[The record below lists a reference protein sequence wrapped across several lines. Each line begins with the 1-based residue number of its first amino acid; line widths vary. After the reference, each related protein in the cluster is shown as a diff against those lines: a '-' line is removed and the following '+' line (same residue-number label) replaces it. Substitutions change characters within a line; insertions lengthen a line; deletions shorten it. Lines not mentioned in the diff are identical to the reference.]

1 MKKRVVVALSGG
13 VDSSVTAA
21 ILKAEGYDV
30 VGMTLKLYDCQDGQ
44 NERSCCGLAGV
55 SEARAAAGVLQIPHY
70 VVDGEA
76 LFESHVLKHAWQEY
90 SSGRTPNPCVACNE
104 WMKFGLL
111 FDQARKLGADFV
123 ATGHHA
129 RIARGDRPR
138 LLRGQDPNKDQ
149 SYFLF
154 SLSNA
159 QLAMALLPVG
169 DLQKAKVRQLA
180 REFGLPNA
188 DRLESQDACIAQ
200 RGDFAEAL
208 RERFDGQV
216 ESGPIVNSSGTKIG
230 SHDGIHKFTVGQRKG
245 LGVALGKRAY
255 VLAID
260 KATNTVVIDTD
271 AKKLLADGL
280 RADDMRWLRSM
291 EDGETLDVQ
300 VQIRY
305 RHQAVPATLTRQGEK
320 GAVARFSEAQ
330 SAVSPGQAA
339 VFYLEDE
346 VVAGGWITR
355 AVSE

>member
-1 MKKRVVVALSGG
+1 VALSGG

-70 VVDGEA
+70 VVDGES
-76 LFESHVLKHAWQEY
+76 LFESRVLKHAWEEY
-90 SSGRTPNPCVACNE
+90 SNGRTPNPCVACNE

-129 RIARGDRPR
+129 RVVAGDRPK
-138 LLRGQDPNKDQ
+138 LLRGHDPNKDQ

-154 SLSNA
+154 SLSPA
-159 QLAMALLPVG
+159 QLGMALLPVG
-169 DLQKAKVRQLA
+169 DLTKAKVRELA
-180 REFGLPNA
+180 HEYGLPNA

-208 RERFDGQV
+208 RERFDGKL
-216 ESGPIVNSSGTKIG
+216 EGGPIVNAKGTVIG
-230 SHDGIHKFTVGQRKG
+230 RHEGIHRFTVGQRKG
-245 LGVALGKRAY
+245 LGIALGKRAY

-271 AKKLLADGL
+271 ADKLLAYGL
-280 RADDMRWLRSM
+280 EAGDMRWLRHL
-291 EDGETLDVQ
+291 EEGESLAVQ
-300 VQIRY
+300 AQIRY
-305 RHQAVPATLTRQGEK
+305 RHQAVPATLTK
-320 GAVARFSEAQ
+320 GDEDNATAYFAEAQ
-330 SAVSPGQAA
+330 AAVTPGQAA
-339 VFYLEDE
+339 VFYLGDE
-346 VVAGGWITR
+346 VVAGGWIKT
-355 AVSE
+355 ALPSQD